1 MKASSESD
9 VKSQKD
15 FCDMETPELRSRKRK
30 RKHASE
36 VAEAQEPAIPEK
48 DARNGTVKSEPNK
61 KKKKK
66 HRDQDTADIPD
77 QNISKPVINGSR
89 RATAVGAHPTEKVEE
104 EDRTATLAS
113 GDALGE
119 ENDVEAPSLSFGL
132 EDEEDTL
139 ATTARNGDDTP
150 ADTDVPSDSA
160 LKLPST
166 GSDPQSFKDLNLS
179 SKTMQA
185 LADMKFEKMTEI
197 QQRGIPPLLAGRD
210 VLGAAK
216 TGSGKTLA
224 FLIPY
229 GLSLLV
235 LLYPRILWWRI
246 TDSGMFDSTVE
257 MLSALRF
264 KPRSERR
271 YNLVYSRLTAGRN
284 GTGVIVVSPTREL
297 ALQIFGV
304 ARELMANHSQTY
316 GIIMGGANRRAEAEK
331 IAKGLNLIM
340 YPTHLTSNKSLGLP
354 RLMFPASATPGR
366 LLDHLQNTSGFRYS
380 NIKALVIDEVNIP
393 LPSRY

>member
-1 MKASSESD
+1 MESSEL
-9 VKSQKD
+9 KS
-15 FCDMETPELRSRKRK
+15 RSRK

-36 VAEAQEPAIPEK
+36 VAEAEEPAIPGK
-48 DARNGTVKSEPNK
+48 DARNGTPKSEPNK

-66 HRDQDTADIPD
+66 HRDQGIADIPKE
-77 QNISKPVINGSR
+77 NMSKPVVDGSKK
-89 RATAVGAHPTEKVEE
+89 ATAADADPTEE

-119 ENDVEAPSLSFGL
+119 ENDVEAPSLSSGL
-132 EDEEDTL
+132 EEEEDTL
-139 ATTARNGDDTP
+139 ATRARNGDDAL
-150 ADTDVPSDSA
+150 ADTDAPSVST

-185 LADMKFEKMTEI
+185 IADMKFDKMTEI

-229 GLSLLV
+229 VLSLLV
-235 LLYPRILWWRI
+235 LLHPRVYWWRHA
-246 TDSGMFDSTVE
+246 DSQMYDSAVE

-271 YNLVYSRLTAGRN
+271 YNVGHSRLTAGRN

-331 IAKGLNLIM
+331 IAKGINLIM
-340 YPTHLTSNKSLGLP
+340 YSTHLTPNKSRGFL

-366 LLDHLQNTSGFRYS
+366 LLDHLQNTPGFRYS
-380 NIKALVIDEVNIP
+380 NIKALVIDEVNTP
-393 LPSRY
+393 LQLSIIES

>member
-1 MKASSESD
+1 MES
-9 VKSQKD
+9 
-15 FCDMETPELRSRKRK
+15 PELKSRKRK

-36 VAEAQEPAIPEK
+36 VAEAEEPAIPAK
-48 DARNGTVKSEPNK
+48 DARNGTPKSEPSK

-66 HRDQDTADIPD
+66 HGDQDIADIPEE
-77 QNISKPVINGSR
+77 NRSKPVIDGSR
-89 RATAVGAHPTEKVEE
+89 KAIPVDADPTEKAEE

-119 ENDVEAPSLSFGL
+119 ENDVEAPSLSSGS
-132 EDEEDTL
+132 EKEEDTL
-139 ATTARNGDDTP
+139 TTSARNGDDAL
-150 ADTDVPSDSA
+150 ADTDAPFAST

-185 LADMKFEKMTEI
+185 IADMKFDKMTEI

-229 GLSLLV
+229 VLSLSV
-235 LLYPRILWWRI
+235 LLYPRVYWWRHA
-246 TDSGMFDSTVE
+246 DSEMYHSAVE

-264 KPRSERR
+264 KPRSEWR
-271 YNLVYSRLTAGRN
+271 YNVVYSRLTAGRN

-316 GIIMGGANRRAEAEK
+316 GILMGGANRRAEAEK
-331 IAKGLNLIM
+331 IAKGINLIM
-340 YPTHLTSNKSLGLP
+340 YSTHLTPDKSRGFP
-354 RLMFPASATPGR
+354 RLILPTSATPGR

-380 NIKALVIDEVNIP
+380 NIKALVIDEVNIS
-393 LPSRY
+393 LPFSISALKQV

>member
-1 MKASSESD
+1 MESSEL
-9 VKSQKD
+9 KSR
-15 FCDMETPELRSRKRK
+15 TRK

-36 VAEAQEPAIPEK
+36 VTEAEEPAIPGK
-48 DARNGTVKSEPNK
+48 DARNGTPKSEPNK

-66 HRDQDTADIPD
+66 HRDQGIADIPEE
-77 QNISKPVINGSR
+77 NMSKSVIDGSR
-89 RATAVGAHPTEKVEE
+89 KVTAADADPTEEVEE

-119 ENDVEAPSLSFGL
+119 ENDVEVPSLSSGL
-132 EDEEDTL
+132 EEEEDTL
-139 ATTARNGDDTP
+139 ATRARNGDD
-150 ADTDVPSDSA
+150 ALSDTDAPSAST

-185 LADMKFEKMTEI
+185 IADMKFDKMTEI

-229 GLSLLV
+229 VLFLLV
-235 LLYPRILWWRI
+235 LLHPRVYWSGHA
-246 TDSGMFDSTVE
+246 DSEMYESAVE

-264 KPRSERR
+264 KPRLERR
-271 YNLVYSRLTAGRN
+271 YNVGHCRLTAGRN

-331 IAKGLNLIM
+331 IAKGINLIM
-340 YPTHLTSNKSLGLP
+340 YSTHLIPNKSRGFP
-354 RLMFPASATPGR
+354 RLIFPASATPGR
-366 LLDHLQNTSGFRYS
+366 LLDHLQNTPGFRYS
-380 NIKALVIDEVNIP
+380 NIKALVIDEVNTP
-393 LPSRY
+393 LQFSIIEP

>member
-1 MKASSESD
+1 M
-9 VKSQKD
+9 KSQKD
-15 FCDMETPELRSRKRK
+15 FCEMESPELKSRKRK

-36 VAEAQEPAIPEK
+36 VAEAEEPAIPAK
-48 DARNGTVKSEPNK
+48 DARNGTPKSEPSK

-66 HRDQDTADIPD
+66 HGDHGIADIPEK
-77 QNISKPVINGSR
+77 NRSKPVINGSR
-89 RATAVGAHPTEKVEE
+89 KATPVDADPTEKAE

-119 ENDVEAPSLSFGL
+119 ENDVEAPSLSSGS
-132 EDEEDTL
+132 EMEEDTL
-139 ATTARNGDDTP
+139 TTSARNGDDAL
-150 ADTDVPSDSA
+150 ADTDVPSAST

-185 LADMKFEKMTEI
+185 IADMKFDKMTEI

-229 GLSLLV
+229 VLSLSV
-235 LLYPRILWWRI
+235 FLYPRVYWWRHA
-246 TDSGMFDSTVE
+246 DSEMYDSAVE

-271 YNLVYSRLTAGRN
+271 YNVVYSMLTAGRN

-316 GIIMGGANRRAEAEK
+316 GILMGGANRRAEAEK
-331 IAKGLNLIM
+331 IAKGINLIM
-340 YPTHLTSNKSLGLP
+340 YSTHLTPDKSLGFL
-354 RLMFPASATPGR
+354 RLILPASATPGR

-380 NIKALVIDEVNIP
+380 NIKALVIDEVNIS
-393 LPSRY
+393 LPFSISALGQI